1 MAEASDIGARYLDE
15 ARRSLRGNK
24 RLAEGALAQVSDE
37 EFFRVLDDGE
47 SNSLAVMVK
56 HMGGNA
62 RSRFTDFLTTDG
74 EKPWRKRDTEFEIG
88 KDDTR
93 TRLMEFWESGY
104 KTVFDAIESLQ
115 PEDLTRTI
123 TIRGQEHS
131 VIQAIHRATAHFAY
145 HIGQIVFLAKHWRGK
160 EWKTLS
166 IPRGMSEQA
175 GKDMEQ
181 KLRERAK

>member
-1 MAEASDIGARYLDE
+1 MDDNGARYLDE

-47 SNSLAVMVK
+47 SNSLAVLVK
-56 HMGGNA
+56 HIGGNG

-74 EKPWRKRDTEFEIG
+74 EKPWRRRDTEFEIG
-88 KDDTR
+88 PDDTR
-93 TRLMEFWESGY
+93 ASLMQLWEEGY
-104 KTVFDAIESLQ
+104 KTVFDALQALQ
-115 PEDLTRTI
+115 PEDLGRTV

-131 VIQAIHRATAHFAY
+131 VMQAIHRLTAHFAY
-145 HIGQIVFLAKHWRGK
+145 HIGQIVFLAKHWKGK

-175 GKDMEQ
+175 GKGMEQ
-181 KLRERAK
+181 KLRERGK

>member
-1 MAEASDIGARYLDE
+1 MADDSGTRYLDE

-56 HMGGNA
+56 HIAGNA
-62 RSRFTDFLTTDG
+62 HSRFTDLLTTDG
-74 EKPWRKRDTEFEIG
+74 EKPWRLRDREFEIG

-93 TRLMEFWESGY
+93 ARLMEVWEAGY
-104 KTVFDAIESLQ
+104 KIVFGTIASLK
-115 PEDLTRTI
+115 PEDLARTV
-123 TIRGQEHS
+123 TIRGAEHT
-131 VIQAIHRATAHFAY
+131 VLQAIHRATAHYAY

-160 EWKTLS
+160 DWKTLS
-166 IPRGMSEQA
+166 IPRGKSEEYGQEM
-175 GKDMEQ
+175 KQ
-181 KLRERAK
+181 KLRERGQ

>member
-1 MAEASDIGARYLDE
+1 MADEGAIRYLDE

-24 RLAEGALAQVSDE
+24 RLAEGALAQLSDE

-47 SNSLAVMVK
+47 SNSIAVLVK
-56 HMGGNA
+56 HIAGNA
-62 RSRFTDFLTTDG
+62 RSRFADFLTTDG
-74 EKPWRKRDTEFEIG
+74 EKPWRQRDTEFEIG

-93 TRLMEFWESGY
+93 ARLMESWEAGY
-104 KTVFDAIESLQ
+104 KTVFDTIASLK
-115 PEDLTRTI
+115 PEDLARTV
-123 TIRGQEHS
+123 TIRGEEHS
-131 VIQAIHRATAHFAY
+131 VMQAMHRATAHYAY

-160 EWKTLS
+160 DWKTLS

-175 GKDMEQ
+175 GKGMEQ

>member
-1 MAEASDIGARYLDE
+1 MADDSGARYLEE

-47 SNSLAVMVK
+47 SNSIAVLVK
-56 HMGGNA
+56 HIAGNA
-62 RSRFTDFLTTDG
+62 RSRFADFLTTDG
-74 EKPWRKRDTEFEIG
+74 EKPWRHRDTEFEIA

-93 TRLMEFWESGY
+93 ARLMEFWEAGY
-104 KTVFDAIESLQ
+104 RTVFDTIGSLQ
-115 PEDLTRTI
+115 PEDLARTV
-123 TIRGQEHS
+123 TIRGEAHS
-131 VIQAIHRATAHFAY
+131 VMQAIHRATAHYAY

-175 GKDMEQ
+175 GKGMEQ
-181 KLRERAK
+181 KLRERGK